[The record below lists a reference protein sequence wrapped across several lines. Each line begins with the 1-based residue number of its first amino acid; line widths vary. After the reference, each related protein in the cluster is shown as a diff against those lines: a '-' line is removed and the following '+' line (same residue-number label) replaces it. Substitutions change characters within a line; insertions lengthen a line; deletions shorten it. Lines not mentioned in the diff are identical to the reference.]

1 MKLKRIYIENYKTY
15 RKLDLNL
22 EVTDERPI
30 ILIGGANG
38 CGKTTLFD
46 AIYHALY
53 GLQITN
59 RRQFEEIF
67 NSGVKNEVGMV
78 DKSIVLEVTFSG
90 RVLGQETPYKL
101 RRSYLY
107 TGERVLE
114 SVVLNMDG
122 NTYTYG
128 SGSTVAQRS
137 TNEMIVNKIISANL
151 PAELSNYFLFD
162 AMKTSDLVKEEQINK
177 LIMKNINSV
186 MGFNKYTQLE
196 NAASV
201 YLDEKKAERLENEN
215 MRKEYIHLTRQKVE
229 LEKEVA
235 QLNDDYNAALNY
247 ANEHKQ
253 QYEQLKEGRNSDDVV
268 RDKMRQIEESINN
281 YAKKEK
287 EYRQDADT
295 ISKEI
300 ELKVIMP
307 KLANI
312 ISTEVELILNEKED
326 VSAARGNILNAQ
338 QIEMVT
344 ESVVSLLQER
354 YPQMG
359 KISIGEIV
367 EEIKRAQD
375 NSDDYNDKYSYL
387 NEADTNVLRN
397 LVQQSYTNPF
407 LALDERRGS
416 LELEL
421 ADMPKKNEQ
430 LEEYKRVLIG
440 KDYSIIELYEAND
453 RKISELKTKMV
464 EKKNDIKELERK
476 ISTYDYDMPQV
487 PDPQYDMLCKLPSF
501 FKSLSRKLLQAKKAN
516 IERMMKEQLNIN
528 LVIYAGYIG
537 RVELSADDSDEISF
551 KMFHKNGNEIYL
563 SQLNAG
569 AKQTVMQ
576 VLLKVLY
583 ELGDYDPPVMID
595 TVMGVLDKESREVI
609 INHYF
614 PDLAHQTI
622 LLSTDT
628 EITTETDFKKIVAYV
643 AKTYTLHR
651 DQEQQC
657 TMVSEDYFGLQTYDF
672 FFLKVHIKSV

>member
-22 EVTDERPI
+22 EVTDDRPI

-53 GLQITN
+53 GLKIAN
-59 RRQFEEIF
+59 KRQFEEIF
-67 NSGVKNEVGMV
+67 NSGVKNEVGMA

-128 SGSTVAQRS
+128 SGSTAALRS
-137 TNEMIVNKIISANL
+137 TNEAIVNKIISANL

-186 MGFNKYTQLE
+186 MGFNKYTQLQ
-196 NAASV
+196 NAAST

-215 MRKEYIHLTRQKVE
+215 LRKDYMNLTKQKVE

-235 QLNDDYNAALNY
+235 RLNDEYNGALNY
-247 ANEHKQ
+247 ANDHKQ
-253 QYEQLKEGRNSDDVV
+253 QYEQLKEGRNSDDVI

-281 YAKKEK
+281 YGKKEK
-287 EYRQDADT
+287 EYRQDVDA

-307 KLANI
+307 KLASV
-312 ISTEVELILNEKED
+312 ISTEVELILNEKEN
-326 VSAARGNILNAQ
+326 VASARQNILNDK
-338 QIEMVT
+338 QIESVA
-344 ESVVSLLQER
+344 ENVVSWLKSK
-354 YPQMG
+354 YPQMRETS
-359 KISIGEIV
+359 ISEIV
-367 EEIKRAQD
+367 EYVKRRQVNNED
-375 NSDDYNDKYSYL
+375 CNDQYGYL
-387 NEADTNVLRN
+387 NDTDTNVLRN

-407 LALDERRGS
+407 LALDERRES
-416 LELEL
+416 LEIEL
-421 ADMPKKNEQ
+421 GDLPKKNEQ
-430 LEEYKRVLIG
+430 LEEYKRALTG
-440 KDYSIIELYEAND
+440 NDYSIIELYEAND
-453 RKISELKTKMV
+453 RKIGELKAKMV
-464 EKKNDIKELERK
+464 EAKNEIKELERK

-487 PDPQYDMLCKLPSF
+487 PDPQYDMLCKLPDF

-551 KMFHKNGNEIYL
+551 KIFHKNGNEIYL

-609 INHYF
+609 INRYF

-643 AKTYTLHR
+643 SKTYTLHR
-651 DQEQQC
+651 DQERQC
-657 TMVSEDYFGLQTYDF
+657 TSVSDDYFGLQTYEF
-672 FFLKVHIKSV
+672 

>member
-1 MKLKRIYIENYKTY
+1 M
-15 RKLDLNL
+15 DLNL

-78 DKSIVLEVTFSG
+78 DRSIVLEVTFSG

-300 ELKVIMP
+300 ELKVLCQNLP
-307 KLANI
+307 T
-312 ISTEVELILNEKED
+312 S
-326 VSAARGNILNAQ
+326 
-338 QIEMVT
+338 
-344 ESVVSLLQER
+344 SV
-354 YPQMG
+354 
-359 KISIGEIV
+359 
-367 EEIKRAQD
+367 
-375 NSDDYNDKYSYL
+375 
-387 NEADTNVLRN
+387 
-397 LVQQSYTNPF
+397 
-407 LALDERRGS
+407 
-416 LELEL
+416 
-421 ADMPKKNEQ
+421 
-430 LEEYKRVLIG
+430 
-440 KDYSIIELYEAND
+440 
-453 RKISELKTKMV
+453 RK
-464 EKKNDIKELERK
+464 
-476 ISTYDYDMPQV
+476 
-487 PDPQYDMLCKLPSF
+487 
-501 FKSLSRKLLQAKKAN
+501 
-516 IERMMKEQLNIN
+516 
-528 LVIYAGYIG
+528 
-537 RVELSADDSDEISF
+537 
-551 KMFHKNGNEIYL
+551 
-563 SQLNAG
+563 
-569 AKQTVMQ
+569 
-576 VLLKVLY
+576 
-583 ELGDYDPPVMID
+583 
-595 TVMGVLDKESREVI
+595 
-609 INHYF
+609 
-614 PDLAHQTI
+614 
-622 LLSTDT
+622 
-628 EITTETDFKKIVAYV
+628 
-643 AKTYTLHR
+643 
-651 DQEQQC
+651 
-657 TMVSEDYFGLQTYDF
+657 
-672 FFLKVHIKSV
+672 

>member
-22 EVTDERPI
+22 EVTDDRPI

-53 GLQITN
+53 GLKIAN
-59 RRQFEEIF
+59 KRQFEEIF
-67 NSGVKNEVGMV
+67 NSGVKNEVGMA

-128 SGSTVAQRS
+128 SGSTAALRS
-137 TNEMIVNKIISANL
+137 TNEAIVNKIISANL

-186 MGFNKYTQLE
+186 MGFNKYTQLQ
-196 NAASV
+196 NAAST

-215 MRKEYIHLTRQKVE
+215 LRKDYMNLTKQKVE

-235 QLNDDYNAALNY
+235 RLNDEYNGALNY
-247 ANEHKQ
+247 ANDHKQ
-253 QYEQLKEGRNSDDVV
+253 QYEQLKEGRNSDDVI

-281 YAKKEK
+281 YGKKEK
-287 EYRQDADT
+287 EYRQDVDA

-307 KLANI
+307 KLASV
-312 ISTEVELILNEKED
+312 ISTEVELILNEKEN
-326 VSAARGNILNAQ
+326 VASARQNILNDK
-338 QIEMVT
+338 QIESVA
-344 ESVVSLLQER
+344 ENVVSWLKSK
-354 YPQMG
+354 YPQMRETS
-359 KISIGEIV
+359 ISEIV
-367 EEIKRAQD
+367 EYVKRRQVNNED
-375 NSDDYNDKYSYL
+375 CNDQYGYL
-387 NEADTNVLRN
+387 NDTDTNVLRN

-407 LALDERRGS
+407 LALDERRES
-416 LELEL
+416 LEIEL
-421 ADMPKKNEQ
+421 GDLPKKNEQ
-430 LEEYKRVLIG
+430 LEEYKRALTG
-440 KDYSIIELYEAND
+440 NDYSIIEFYEAND
-453 RKISELKTKMV
+453 RKIGELKAKMV
-464 EKKNDIKELERK
+464 EAKNEIKELERK

-487 PDPQYDMLCKLPSF
+487 PDPQYDMLCKLPDF

-551 KMFHKNGNEIYL
+551 KIFHKNGNEIYL

-609 INHYF
+609 INRYF

-643 AKTYTLHR
+643 SKTYTLHR
-651 DQEQQC
+651 DQERQC
-657 TMVSEDYFGLQTYDF
+657 TSVSDDYFGLQTYEF
-672 FFLKVHIKSV
+672 

>member
-46 AIYHALY
+46 AIYHTLY

-78 DKSIVLEVTFSG
+78 DRSIVLEVTFSG

-215 MRKEYIHLTRQKVE
+215 MRKEYIHLTRQKVK

-387 NEADTNVLRN
+387 NDADTNVLRN
-397 LVQQSYTNPF
+397 LVQQSYTKPF
-407 LALDERRGS
+407 LALDERRES

-430 LEEYKRVLIG
+430 LDEYKRVLTG

-672 FFLKVHIKSV
+672 